1 MTAIPVTAPAGSSTG
16 SSGSA
21 GFKPGKGLSIPSV
34 LRTPEFKVTLG
45 LALLTIVA
53 GIFFRPVFQAWGF
66 LVPPLVGATVIA
78 FVTAVL
84 CDHFKLRSGEGALIQ
99 VVLAVASLPGLL
111 SLSKATFGLPV
122 PAAIS
127 QLIRSLIDGPAKL
140 LTTPIPAKSG
150 QELLVA
156 PVASAWMGFVIGW
169 LLFRNKRF
177 GWSIVGPT
185 LVVVSAL
192 AFGEAT
198 GSFLAIVSALFLA
211 GALSYVLL
219 VGNSFA
225 GTNRKVEWVDQAK
238 GGVRYTAI
246 AVLLGVVGVASGVAR
261 LLPDASR
268 FTFRE
273 YRKPPFDPNALP
285 SPLAEFGK
293 YLGAAAQRTIMFT
306 ATGDLPKRWTLATL
320 TSYDGRV
327 WSVGDP
333 RTSGVAGGEF
343 ELVGAKL
350 RSKNITGGSAKG
362 TATVTIDKLVEPWLP
377 MAGPGVSVA
386 FGKDF
391 DQLRKE
397 VRYNRLSDTLVIAS
411 GVGTGS
417 QYALTW
423 SKESEPAADIL
434 PATAQ
439 MRLPDSSVKDIIQ
452 KKASEIAGG
461 ATGREAV
468 NKLEAALNQGF
479 YSAGATPGHS
489 FYELSK
495 LLGGPNS
502 LVGNGEHYAALF
514 GVLAN
519 SLGIETRVVVG
530 FVPKPAVDG
539 VQQVLGS
546 DIRAWNEVALSN
558 GQTLVVEL
566 KQDLTKKPD
575 PKRAKPKTAAN
586 KPPTQQNSVP
596 TPEPDAP
603 VSEPSKKDPKVDKKS
618 SQGTRI
624 PRAVLI
630 GGGIAGVPLMVLG
643 GTTALVAALKGRR
656 RRKRRSGSPG
666 VSVSGAWEELLER
679 SSEAGKSVPKN
690 STIFE
695 TAQALG
701 LAGNVARSGAETGS
715 ALTNEETTSSPPD
728 GELQTIVSKLAQVSE
743 RAAFHAEGPAQEASE
758 DAWQSVDQYRSHL
771 MASATRWQRWK
782 RTIDPRPL
790 FRGSVHEAYSR
801 NTITFSSSG
810 GTV

>member
-1 MTAIPVTAPAGSSTG
+1 MTAIPVIGPTGSGPSGSGSTG
-16 SSGSA
+16 I
-21 GFKPGKGLSIPSV
+21 KPGKGLTVPRS

-45 LALLTIVA
+45 LAILTIVA

-84 CDHFKLRSGEGALIQ
+84 CDHFTLRSGEGALIQ

-156 PVASAWMGFVIGW
+156 PVASAWLGFVIGW

-177 GWSIVGPT
+177 GWSIIGPT

-198 GSFLAIVSALFLA
+198 GSFLAIVSAVFLA

-246 AVLLGVVGVASGVAR
+246 AVLLGVVGAASGVAR
-261 LLPDASR
+261 LLPNASR

-293 YLGAAAQRTIMFT
+293 YLGAGAQKTMMFS

-343 ELVGAKL
+343 ELVGARL
-350 RSKNITGGSAKG
+350 RSKNITSGSLKG
-362 TATVTIDKLVEPWLP
+362 SATVTIAGLQEPWLP

-391 DQLRKE
+391 DRLRKE
-397 VRYNRLSDTLVIAS
+397 VRYNRLSDTLVIAA
-411 GVGTGS
+411 GVAKGS

-423 SKESEPAADIL
+423 SKESEPAADIP

-439 MRLPDSSVKDIIQ
+439 MKLPDSPVKDIIQ

-461 ATGREAV
+461 STGREAV
-468 NKLEAALNQGF
+468 VKLKAALDQGF
-479 YSAGATPGHS
+479 YSPGAAPGHS

-502 LVGNGEHYAALF
+502 MVGNGEHYAALF

-530 FVPKPAVDG
+530 FVPKPAVEG
-539 VQQVLGS
+539 VQQVFGS
-546 DIRAWNEVALSN
+546 DVQAWDEVVLSN

-566 KQDLTKKPD
+566 KQDPTKKPD
-575 PKRAKPKTAAN
+575 PKKAKPKTQAN
-586 KPPTQQNSVP
+586 KPPAQQNSVP
-596 TPEPDAP
+596 SPEPDAP
-603 VSEPSKKDPKVDKKS
+603 VSEPSKKDPKNDKKS
-618 SQGTRI
+618 TSSAGI

-630 GGGIAGVPLMVLG
+630 GGGIAAVPLALLG
-643 GTTALVAALKGRR
+643 GTTALVASLKGRR

-679 SSEAGKSVPKN
+679 SSEAGKALPKN
-690 STIFE
+690 ATIFE
-695 TAQALG
+695 TSQALG
-701 LAGNVARSGAETGS
+701 LGMNVESKVSSVGSESASDESAAGSPDAELRS
-715 ALTNEETTSSPPD
+715 
-728 GELQTIVSKLAQVSE
+728 IVSKLAQVSE
-743 RAAFHAEGPAQEASE
+743 RAAFHADGPAFEASE

-801 NTITFSSSG
+801 NPIILSSSG